1 MKSLSEV
8 IDALGSLADPSRYI
22 DYQIANLIGWK
33 QIRDGDIAAGAV
45 RNEVVWLHPLSEEP
59 ARVPKFTLWVQSAY
73 NLVQQFEPD
82 RAGAVTKQPHGS
94 QVQIEGYEKVVAATL
109 PIALCLA
116 AMKIMHTNQNAA

>member
-45 RNEVVWLHPLSEEP
+45 KNAVVRLHALSEEP
-59 ARVPKFTLWVQSAY
+59 TRVSKFTFRVQSPY

-82 RAGAVTKQPHGS
+82 RAGADTRR
-94 QVQIEGYEKVVAATL
+94 
-109 PIALCLA
+109 
-116 AMKIMHTNQNAA
+116 